1 MLGDCFL
8 RRKSSFLLWFLLIV
22 EGLVLFLATGV
33 AGVSF
38 SWVAREKEKEEPME
52 MEKVKDLPWV
62 SSAWQ
67 NSRHLEAKVWSPPI
81 TTSAVIFVVISESEI
96 LVELWII
103 AHGSSRLFSATSDL
117 LNMFL

>member
-1 MLGDCFL
+1 MIFL
-8 RRKSSFLLWFLLIV
+8 PIIFKILWTQPHFVIKNKLTFLPWFLLRV

-52 MEKVKDLPWV
+52 REKVKDLPWL

-67 NSRHLEAKVWSPPI
+67 NSRHLEAKVWSSPI
-81 TTSAVIFVVISESEI
+81 TTGAVIF
-96 LVELWII
+96 
-103 AHGSSRLFSATSDL
+103 
-117 LNMFL
+117 

>member
-1 MLGDCFL
+1 MEGDCFL
-8 RRKSSFLLWFLLIV
+8 RRKASFLLWFLLRV

-52 MEKVKDLPWV
+52 REKVKDLPWL

-81 TTSAVIFVVISESEI
+81 TTGVVIF
-96 LVELWII
+96 LVYLKQKNVWRFWR
-103 AHGSSRLFSATSDL
+103 GTTS
-117 LNMFL
+117 

>member
-8 RRKSSFLLWFLLIV
+8 RRKSSFLLWFLLCV

-38 SWVAREKEKEEPME
+38 SWVAREKEKEEPMA

-81 TTSAVIFVVISESEI
+81 TTSAVIFVVISESEN
-96 LVELWII
+96 
-103 AHGSSRLFSATSDL
+103 TC
-117 LNMFL
+117 

>member
-38 SWVAREKEKEEPME
+38 SWVAREKEKEEPMA

-67 NSRHLEAKVWSPPI
+67 NSRHLQSCCRASSPPE
-81 TTSAVIFVVISESEI
+81 VIFQDQGYFSE
-96 LVELWII
+96 VP
-103 AHGSSRLFSATSDL
+103 
-117 LNMFL
+117 